1 MLSEPA
7 PVPTWV
13 CSVRHLPWELP
24 LPTSAWAAFLSGGL
38 AQMPTPTPLCPPWLG
53 ESFKYLRAHPHT
65 LKPKCTEIRWPT
77 LDPSGPSR
85 RGRARKTIQV
95 ACEARLVPPRTS
107 LLLPG
112 PDLSSGA
119 PALRGRCRHSLSV
132 AGVRVG
138 VCGGGEDIS
147 SFQSLPVCGLLSP
160 STRVFWVCVC
170 GGARD
175 ASLAGCQQ
183 RQED

>member
-119 PALRGRCRHSLSV
+119 PALSCCVPPARGVVFSWGVGGHHGQHSTSAEGHLDSV
-132 AGVRVG
+132 CLLHGSSDAGPQRV
-138 VCGGGEDIS
+138 C
-147 SFQSLPVCGLLSP
+147 
-160 STRVFWVCVC
+160 
-170 GGARD
+170 
-175 ASLAGCQQ
+175 
-183 RQED
+183 

>member
-1 MLSEPA
+1 
-7 PVPTWV
+7 
-13 CSVRHLPWELP
+13 
-24 LPTSAWAAFLSGGL
+24 
-38 AQMPTPTPLCPPWLG
+38 MPTPTPLCPPWLG

-160 STRVFWVCVC
+160 STRVFWVCVSVEGPEMLLLLVVSRGRKTELGPELSAATPVVC
-170 GGARD
+170 
-175 ASLAGCQQ
+175 
-183 RQED
+183 